1 MEGGEA
7 WVGKSP
13 ADDVLIDDGR
23 VRLDGPDRCAGG
35 ASLLRGIGGRGVTA
49 GKPESARRS
58 QIVATVFEKV
68 DATGDRAGGFDD
80 ALRRGVK
87 GGIERAVDGEASRG
101 LRQGDRLPPHAP
113 VLGHVLD

>member
-1 MEGGEA
+1 MERGEA

-35 ASLLRGIGGRGVTA
+35 ASLLRGIGGGGIIG

-58 QIVATVFEKV
+58 QIVATVLEDG
-68 DATGDRAGGFDD
+68 DAKGDRAGGLGD
-80 ALRRGVK
+80 ALRQGGK
-87 GGIERAVDGEASRG
+87 GGIWRRVEGIASPGTREV
-101 LRQGDRLPPHAP
+101 RPP
-113 VLGHVLD
+113 